1 MGLLTSAAKAAG
13 KNLLDEP
20 MSKKTLDS
28 LVFDTDKARNKMEN
42 SAPGEFDKNW
52 QNYLDLRKQRD
63 QAYKDFENQPVSTDR
78 LERAR
83 QQGFNTDQ
91 VWYHGAKRLD
101 RVLEGDS
108 LKPSRATSGP
118 MPFFTD
124 SPELASGYT
133 RKTDTSIGGA
143 GDYEDWFRVSVG
155 QGRAKNL
162 SNVFANLS
170 PQKRLEVRE
179 KIRNIGEDEN
189 GNISL
194 SGNSIVSQDHWD
206 YTLREYGNDPIKA
219 AQDIWLN
226 SGNLYDAEEKFIKVL
241 KLAGIDKKIEFKDP
255 WAEHPG
261 ILPVFARVNNPLDT
275 GDTNALVEVL
285 ARLEEA
291 GKGKRYKKQNLGL
304 DPWDKSQIGIREFTD
319 RLRED
324 LNRGTTHA
332 WTSIP
337 DDVTKEL
344 KDHFGYD
351 GVLDN
356 SGKFKTDPGNQNKV
370 LIPFSPNNVRSVNA
384 EFDPK
389 KTDSK
394 KLLASVAP
402 FLLGGGLLANQD
414 AQAGVL
420 SSGIRQIPKDKRQL
434 KPALVHNV
442 ERLGNIKQ
450 SAYIPVLPDGSD
462 PDVLYRVMSKAEYD
476 AGKKSGKFDPSK
488 SMYQR
493 HHASINPETQYA
505 EPNQDNVLV
514 QIEYDHADKWDAKD
528 GGSEVFAT
536 TWEPINAD
544 KFTLVA
550 EGKNAKELRENVE
563 KVRSNNKGS
572 ATPGGLLATG
582 AVGAAATP
590 TFQDKAVAVGETLLD
605 AGQAMIAPMAAAG
618 HALIPALT
626 SDRPTAQIEQG
637 YQNLLQKMNYEP
649 STQLGQEYSQQAQQF
664 MGDAFNA
671 AAQSAPGRVA
681 KEIIAPINLLMQQA
695 PERARLIGRSLLD
708 ASAF

>member
-1 MGLLTSAAKAAG
+1 MGLLSELAKATG

-28 LVFDTDKARNKMEN
+28 LVFETDKARKKMEN
-42 SAPGEFDKNW
+42 SAPGEFDNNW
-52 QNYLDLRKQRD
+52 QNYLELRKQRD

-91 VWYHGAKRLD
+91 VWYHGTKRLD

-155 QGRAKNL
+155 KGRAKNL
-162 SNVFANLS
+162 NNVFANLS

-275 GDTNALVEVL
+275 GDTNALVQVL

-291 GKGKRYKKQNLGL
+291 GKNKRYKKQKLGV

-324 LNRGTTHA
+324 LERGTTYA
-332 WTSIP
+332 WTSVP

-351 GVLDN
+351 GILDN
-356 SGKFKTDPGNQNKV
+356 SGKFKKDPGNQNKV
-370 LIPFSPNNVRSVNA
+370 LIPFNVSDVRSVNA
-384 EFDPK
+384 QFDPK

-394 KLLASVAP
+394 NLLASPVPVTMGA
-402 FLLGGGLLANQD
+402 GLLS
-414 AQAGVL
+414 AQA
-420 SSGIRQIPKDKRQL
+420 IPTVK
-434 KPALVHNV
+434 
-442 ERLGNIKQ
+442 
-450 SAYIPVLPDGSD
+450 
-462 PDVLYRVMSKAEYD
+462 
-476 AGKKSGKFDPSK
+476 
-488 SMYQR
+488 
-493 HHASINPETQYA
+493 
-505 EPNQDNVLV
+505 
-514 QIEYDHADKWDAKD
+514 
-528 GGSEVFAT
+528 
-536 TWEPINAD
+536 
-544 KFTLVA
+544 
-550 EGKNAKELRENVE
+550 
-563 KVRSNNKGS
+563 
-572 ATPGGLLATG
+572 
-582 AVGAAATP
+582 
-590 TFQDKAVAVGETLLD
+590 DKAVAVGETLLD
-605 AGQAMIAPMAAAG
+605 AGQAMIAPIAAAP
-618 HALIPALT
+618 HALIPALL

-637 YQNLLQKMNYEP
+637 YQNLLQQMDYEP
-649 STQLGQEYSQQAQQF
+649 STQLGQEYSQAAQQF

-671 AAQSAPGRVA
+671 AAQSAPGQAIKQVV
-681 KEIIAPINLLMQQA
+681 EPINLLIQQA
-695 PERARLIGRSLLD
+695 PERARLVGRSLLD
-708 ASAF
+708 MSPF